1 MNSGT
6 SDAPWL
12 DEAAALLR
20 LPQPL
25 SVLTVAPPQ
34 TQGVAALQR
43 QFPAHR
49 WRNVHIVDSLDPLA
63 GTGVCDVALVVD
75 TLEHLDFDLG
85 ERLLARL
92 RDVLARQI
100 CLVLRPPQQT
110 PGPSTQWTPSRLAA
124 LGFNPAGRTAA
135 RHAERLYHYDVAT
148 YKADPDWLN
157 SRHWA
162 NPQRWN
168 KARW

>member
-1 MNSGT
+1 MNPGT
-6 SDAPWL
+6 SAATWL
-12 DEAAALLR
+12 DDAAALLCR
-20 LPQPL
+20 PQPL
-25 SVLTVAPPQ
+25 RVLAVAPPQ
-34 TQGVAALQR
+34 TPAVAALQG

-49 WRNVHIVDSLDPLA
+49 WREVHIVDSLDPLA
-63 GTGVCDVALVVD
+63 GADVCDVAVVVD
-75 TLEHLDFDLG
+75 TLERLDFALG

-100 CLVLRPPQQT
+100 CIALRAERET
-110 PGPSTQWTPSRLAA
+110 PGQSSQWTPSRLAA
-124 LGFNPAGRTAA
+124 LGFNLTGQTAA
-135 RHAERLYHYDVAT
+135 PDAVRLYHYDVAT
-148 YKADPDWLN
+148 YKPDPDWLN